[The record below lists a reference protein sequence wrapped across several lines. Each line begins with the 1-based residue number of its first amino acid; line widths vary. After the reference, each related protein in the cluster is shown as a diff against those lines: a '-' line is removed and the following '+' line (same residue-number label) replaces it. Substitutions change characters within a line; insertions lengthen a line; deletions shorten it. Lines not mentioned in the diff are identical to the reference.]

1 MLISDSKKRLQINSD
16 KRKKILMF
24 LLENRYSNLDNISV
38 AINQKSNAGASR
50 VLQKLIAEKLV
61 KKVVI
66 NKNFVRVTLFGITQ
80 KGIDELNFFVDDY
93 SPFYPSRVSTANLKH
108 TLINQRIL
116 TVLKKRTKKN
126 YTDIKTINAEFGNL
140 KQYEHIYKFK
150 HRPDGLFV
158 AKEKE
163 NGEIVVFIIETELSL
178 KNTKRYKEIFR
189 EYIQHC
195 RATKIRQV
203 LYFVR
208 DDSAKKR
215 LRKIIDTIAADL
227 SKDRAELDLI
237 QTMFHIYLVDK
248 FQN

>member
-61 KKVVI
+61 KKAVI
-66 NKNFVRVTLFGITQ
+66 DKNFVRITLFGITQ
-80 KGIDELNFFVDDY
+80 KGIDECDLFIDDY

-116 TVLKKRTKKN
+116 TVIKKRLIN
-126 YTDIKTINAEFGNL
+126 CTDIKTINVEFGNL
-140 KQYEHIYKFK
+140 KKYEHICKFK
-150 HRPDGLFV
+150 HRPDGLIV
-158 AKEKE
+158 AKRDED
-163 NGEIVVFIIETELSL
+163 IVVFVIETELSL

-189 EYIQHC
+189 EYIQHH
-195 RATKIRQV
+195 RANIITSV
-203 LYFVR
+203 MYFVR
-208 DDSAKKR
+208 DESAQKR
-215 LRKIIDTIAADL
+215 LKKIIDTIAADL
-227 SKDRAELDLI
+227 SKDRKESDRIRNL
-237 QTMFHIYLVDK
+237 FEIYLVDK
-248 FQN
+248 FQK